1 MSRLSPEFLSRSVE
15 ALFHS
20 PTEAAAGRPGT
31 VGIELELIPVSPPA
45 GCPGPDSDVLLDRI
59 AAEVPAAGSF
69 TFEPGGQFEYSGP
82 ACATL
87 AEAVDDAEQTLERVA
102 AAAREVDLELRTRGL
117 APWFGPDDVGLRRPK
132 PRYREMDR
140 YMTRRG
146 PWGRWMMRLSASLQ
160 VNLDFG
166 TPEEAPGR
174 WATAN
179 ALTPLLTAVFAN
191 SPTVLPDGTSVV
203 DGRWWIWRQLDPS
216 RTRRLGERGAIGPG
230 ADGAGILPW
239 TEYLKFALTARV
251 VFDADMRPVVV
262 DGEEA
267 PRFTDWWLAGGEDD
281 GPTEDDWYAHLGTL
295 FPDVRP
301 RRWMEIRAVDVP
313 ERPWWPVPPTL
324 LSALLYDDR
333 AREGA
338 DEVLGGL
345 AASAPRAELSERAI
359 REGLADA
366 ELRAVAL
373 ELFGLAEGAM
383 DRFPAGWFG
392 DRARTATAEF
402 RERYVETGRMQA
414 DEARESGE
422 VTRLVS

>member
-1 MSRLSPEFLSRSVE
+1 MSRLSPEFLRGSIE

-20 PTEAAAGRPGT
+20 PTVSVPGRAGA
-31 VGIELELIPVSPPA
+31 VGVELELIPVRPPA
-45 GCPGPDSDVLLDRI
+45 DRPGPDSDVLLDRV
-59 AAEVPAAGSF
+59 AEEVPAAGSF

-87 AEAVDDAEQTLERVA
+87 AEAVDDAERTLDCVA
-102 AAAREVDLELRTRGL
+102 VAAREVDLELRTRGL
-117 APWFGPDDVGLRRPK
+117 APWFGPDDIGLRRPK

-166 TPEEAPGR
+166 VPAEAPGR

-191 SPTVLPDGTSVV
+191 SPSILPDGTAVV

-216 RTRRLGERGAIGPG
+216 RTGRLGERGVDGSG
-230 ADGAGILPW
+230 ADAAGILPW

-251 VFDADMRPVVV
+251 VFDAAMRPVVV
-262 DGEEA
+262 EGEEA

-281 GPTEDDWYAHLGTL
+281 GPTEDDWHAHLGTL

-301 RRWMEIRAVDVP
+301 RRWMEIRAVDAP

-333 AREGA
+333 ARVA
-338 DEVLGGL
+338 TDELLTGL
-345 AASAPRAELSERAI
+345 SASASRAELSERAI
-359 REGLADA
+359 RDGLGDA
-366 ELRAVAL
+366 ELRGVAH
-373 ELFGLAEGAM
+373 ELFRLAEGAM
-383 DRFPAGWFG
+383 GRFPDGWFG
-392 DRARTATAEF
+392 ERSRTATAEF
-402 RERYVETGRMQA
+402 RERYVETGRTQA

-422 VTRLVS
+422 VTRLVG